1 MNVKGLKG
9 SHNHIHGIPKNIV
22 VVTDWDQ
29 SIEDI
34 VAKDA
39 LLRQDNL
46 ITRQSF
52 QGRFVKT
59 HGNSRKNRSGNGPE
73 QVAANIEYF
82 EREQTVIELAE
93 LAEAAAAADT
103 IIETGPRQAD
113 DFVGEDPPPSG
124 TI

>member
-1 MNVKGLKG
+1 MVLMNIENTQHR
-9 SHNHIHGIPKNIV
+9 HNHIHGISKSLP
-22 VVTDWDQ
+22 VVTENQ
-29 SIEDI
+29 IIGELI
-34 VAKDA
+34 AKDA

-52 QGRFVKT
+52 QGRFIKT
-59 HGNSRKNRSGNGPE
+59 SGNNRKNRSGNGPE

-93 LAEAAAAADT
+93 AAAAADT
-103 IIETGPRQAD
+103 IIETGPRQTD

>member
-1 MNVKGLKG
+1 MNVKGLKS
-9 SHNHIHGIPKNIV
+9 SHNHIH
-22 VVTDWDQ
+22 TDWDQ
-29 SIEDI
+29 STGDI

-93 LAEAAAAADT
+93 AAAAADT
-103 IIETGPRQAD
+103 IIETGPRQTD